1 MKIAVCYS
9 GQIGAF
15 HKAIG
20 QQKQS
25 FLKDDMDIYA
35 YTSKIVS
42 QKNNTVVSL
51 PTDSRVHDYLIAG
64 KGWRKNTNTYG
75 IVYRIKDDFITNSL
89 NPIVNQIQKIVI
101 EDESLEDT
109 LEDWDMTKW
118 EWLRKRQLW
127 KMYQCNEM
135 VKESNKGYD
144 LVVRTRFEFG
154 PNIKI
159 DIEKI
164 VSKYNNINNK
174 LFVFGG
180 WDCVPPMVF
189 MDKFMCDGFAF
200 GTPEVMNKFCSL
212 YLQEQAYVYDPKYK
226 DCWDKF
232 GDNVEYQLEQ
242 HLKKN
247 NIQVEYIGNKRSMY
261 HLWR

>member
-1 MKIAVCYS
+1 MNIAVCYS

-20 QQKQS
+20 QQKLS
-25 FLKDDMDIYA
+25 FLKDNMDIYA

-42 QKNNTVVSL
+42 QKNNTVVNL

-75 IVYRIKDDFITNSL
+75 IVYRIKDDFISNSL
-89 NPIVNQIQKIVI
+89 KPIVNQIQKIII
-101 EDESLEDT
+101 EDENLEDT
-109 LEDWDMTKW
+109 LNDWDMTKW

-127 KMYQCNEM
+127 KMYQCDQM
-135 VKESNKGYD
+135 VQDSDKKYD
-144 LVVRTRFEFG
+144 IVIRSRFEFG
-154 PNIKI
+154 PNMKI
-159 DIEKI
+159 DVEDI
-164 VSKYNNINNK
+164 VSKYKNIDNK
-174 LFVFGG
+174 IFLFGG

-200 GTPEVMNKFCSL
+200 GRPEVMSKFCSL
-212 YLQEQAYVYDPKYK
+212 YLQEQTYPYNPKYK
-226 DCWDKF
+226 ECWEKY
-232 GDNVEYQLEQ
+232 GDNVEYQLQE
-242 HLKKN
+242 HLKAN
-247 NIQVEYIGNKRSMY
+247 NIEIIYIGSKRTMY